1 MISPGERRHYLTV
14 EVPKRVSDGMGGTAV
29 TWTAKA
35 NVWAAIWPV
44 SSNERIQADKPNL
57 SVSHKIRFPFLKD
70 FKGEWRLRKRSRIF
84 SVVSI
89 INVQEMDEELELLCK
104 EGVK

>member
-1 MISPGERRHYLTV
+1 
-14 EVPKRVSDGMGGTAV
+14 MGGTTV

-57 SVSHKIRFPFLKD
+57 FVSHKIRFSFIKG

>member
-1 MISPGERRHYLTV
+1 MISPGERRHYLTI
-14 EVPKRVSDGMGGTAV
+14 EVPKRVSDGMGGTTV
-29 TWTAKA
+29 TWTPKA
-35 NVWAAIWPV
+35 NVWAAVWPV
-44 SSNERIQADKPNL
+44 SSNERIQAEKPNL
-57 SVSHKIRFPFLKD
+57 FVSHKIRFPFLKG

-89 INVQEMDEELELLCK
+89 LNVQEMDEELELLCK